1 MKSHPRYV
9 ATAALAILGLVLVAP
24 PITARPSVDLD
35 ALIPPPPPGADC
47 RVVGTQVICHTGVV
61 EPERVNEPLLDL
73 PCGTV
78 YETSTDVRRGLRW
91 YDSTSGTIVKR
102 LVFFDLEGTWSLSAA
117 GTGPTV
123 TITGRAVRR
132 DVSFPDPEDP
142 DSWPITF
149 HGPGFTIQAERFGVI
164 AQIGGPE
171 GYDPDDFAHGVAD
184 AVQDPDVAIELC
196 AALGA

>member
-1 MKSHPRYV
+1 MKSLSRYF
-9 ATAALAILGLVLVAP
+9 ATVGLAILGLALIAP
-24 PITARPSVDLD
+24 PLSAQPSVDLG

-47 RVVGTQVICHTGVV
+47 QVVGTQVICQTGVV

-91 YDSTSGTIVKR
+91 YDSASLAIVKR
-102 LVFFDLEGTWSLSAA
+102 LVFFDLEGTWSLSATGA
-117 GTGPTV
+117 GPTAR
-123 TITGRAVRR
+123 ITGRAVTR

-142 DSWPITF
+142 DTWPTTF
-149 HGPGFTIQAERFGVI
+149 YGPGFTIQAEGFGVI
-164 AQIGGPE
+164 AQIGSPE

-184 AVQDPDVAIELC
+184 AVQDPDVAGELC

>member
-1 MKSHPRYV
+1 MKLSRHLI
-9 ATAALAILGLVLVAP
+9 AAALAILALVLVGP

-35 ALIPPPPPGADC
+35 ALIPPPPPGANC

-91 YDSTSGTIVKR
+91 YDSTSLTIVKR
-102 LVFFDLEGTWSLSAA
+102 LVFFDLEGTWSLSAV
-117 GTGPTV
+117 GVGPTV
-123 TITGRAVRR
+123 RITGRAVNRN
-132 DVSFPDPEDP
+132 VIFPDPEDP
-142 DSWPITF
+142 DTWPATF
-149 HGPGFTIQAERFGVI
+149 HGPGFTIQAEGFGVI
-164 AQIGGPE
+164 AEINSLE
-171 GYDPDDFAHGVAD
+171 GYEPDDFAHGVAN
-184 AVQDPDVAIELC
+184 AMHDPDVASELC